1 MQGGLTG
8 KLKNL
13 FQRLADAGTRLRA
26 EKGGD
31 WHATHFHPHEI
42 AQMAARDTQPPNTH
56 RDTFK
61 DKGVFQRSLYPAR
74 VDIGPPRH
82 QSVATQGFPIG
93 FDLRQRAIANMRPM
107 I

>member
-1 MQGGLTG
+1 
-8 KLKNL
+8 
-13 FQRLADAGTRLRA
+13 
-26 EKGGD
+26 
-31 WHATHFHPHEI
+31 
-42 AQMAARDTQPPNTH
+42 MAARDPQPSDTH
-56 RDTFK
+56 GDTFE
-61 DKGVFQRSLYPAR
+61 DTGLFQCLLDPAR